1 MRESKTKNQNPEFAP
16 FLSPKSQN
24 WCVQSR
30 TAFAAP
36 SFRVHVVSAWLI
48 IGLGTHWKVITAC
61 GKATFLMT
69 GQMEKTRVQYLQPL
83 KAYGEWGY
91 HYIFLPGRLQRFEQN
106 EGWSGWREYT
116 NYLEGSHVHR
126 ICRVSTKWLL
136 MSQNSLKQRSKE
148 SYKQKNL
155 VNIDY
160 PPE

>member
-1 MRESKTKNQNPEFAP
+1 MEECNKFQRFGFQAKPLTVSLRVSKTIRPTVCGEDFLISRNKNESKTKNQNPEFAP

-69 GQMEKTRVQYLQPL
+69 GQMEKRRVQYLQPL

-91 HYIFLPGRLQRFEQN
+91 HYIFLPERLQKFEQN
-106 EGWSGWREYT
+106 EGWFGWRVY
-116 NYLEGSHVHR
+116 
-126 ICRVSTKWLL
+126 
-136 MSQNSLKQRSKE
+136 
-148 SYKQKNL
+148 
-155 VNIDY
+155 
-160 PPE
+160 